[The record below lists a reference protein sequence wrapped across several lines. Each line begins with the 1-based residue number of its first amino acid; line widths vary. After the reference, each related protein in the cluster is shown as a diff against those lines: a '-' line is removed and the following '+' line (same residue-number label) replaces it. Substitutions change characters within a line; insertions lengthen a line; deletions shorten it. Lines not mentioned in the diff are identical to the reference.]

1 MTRRSTTTILVADDD
16 SAIRTNLAL
25 LLRSEGYDVR
35 EAADGDEAAVK
46 LADPA
51 VAAALI
57 DIRMPKRDGLAVL
70 RAHAEHANEVPVI
83 VVTAYGGSA
92 AAIEAMKLGAYDY
105 VTKPFDL
112 DEVLFTLRRAL
123 TQKALVEQ
131 VQALS
136 ASPLTLELEPD
147 EELVG
152 RSPAMVAVFK
162 WIGRV
167 AVTDEPVLILGESG
181 TGKELVANA
190 IHKNSNRSGGP
201 FVKVNCAALNPQ
213 LLESELFGHEKGA
226 FTGAVARR
234 RGRFEQA
241 TGGTLF
247 LDEVGELG
255 VDLQAKLL
263 RVLQTG
269 TFEAVGGE
277 ETLQANVRVLA
288 ATNRDLKARI
298 SAGEFREDLYYRLDV
313 VSLSLPSLRD
323 RAEDIS
329 LLAEH
334 IVRQLAV
341 RHNWPS
347 LTLAPDAI
355 DELSRREWVGNV
367 RELRNVLARAAI
379 LGRGKVIRATDLANP
394 DHAVPT
400 PPAPGSPTDL
410 NLHAALAQTE
420 RRLIQQALD
429 QCTWNRTQA
438 ARVLGISRRQLFDKI
453 QLYGLHQ

>member
-1 MTRRSTTTILVADDD
+1 
-16 SAIRTNLAL
+16 
-25 LLRSEGYDVR
+25 
-35 EAADGDEAAVK
+35 
-46 LADPA
+46 
-51 VAAALI
+51 
-57 DIRMPKRDGLAVL
+57 
-70 RAHAEHANEVPVI
+70 
-83 VVTAYGGSA
+83 
-92 AAIEAMKLGAYDY
+92 
-105 VTKPFDL
+105 
-112 DEVLFTLRRAL
+112 
-123 TQKALVEQ
+123 
-131 VQALS
+131 
-136 ASPLTLELEPD
+136 
-147 EELVG
+147 
-152 RSPAMVAVFK
+152 
-162 WIGRV
+162 
-167 AVTDEPVLILGESG
+167 
-181 TGKELVANA
+181 
-190 IHKNSNRSGGP
+190 
-201 FVKVNCAALNPQ
+201 
-213 LLESELFGHEKGA
+213 
-226 FTGAVARR
+226 
-234 RGRFEQA
+234 
-241 TGGTLF
+241 
-247 LDEVGELG
+247 